1 MKKPTLVKSSK
12 RIKELL
18 IERFTELKLSSTKVV
33 ADANERGMNFT
44 IAMLSKYLNHASPDG
59 GLSDDG
65 ILWLCFRYGINVHLL
80 VGTPVIKNGKIHLEV
95 ESYDESKCIRK
106 LRSHFPNCKE

>member
-18 IERFTELKLSSTKVV
+18 TERFKALELRSTDIVT
-33 ADANERGMNFT
+33 DANKRGMKFT
-44 IAMLSKYLNHASPDG
+44 IAMLSKYMNHDNPDG

-80 VGTPVIKNGKIHLEV
+80 VGTPVIKDGKIHLEIDPYNETV
-95 ESYDESKCIRK
+95 AIKK
-106 LRSHFPNCKE
+106 LKVHFPNCK